1 MRIRLSNKNTKLK
14 NSVHYFR
21 KINSVWMK
29 FDAESVSL
37 SCSIRLFINNHKSYP
52 QRALERWQTLKFLP
66 IMGIGAL
73 LFASFTSLF
82 SVVNPITA
90 MPVFMALTKED
101 TEEERK
107 LTARK
112 ATVYM
117 FFVLITFL
125 FAGTYILQFFG
136 ISMSGI
142 RIAGGLVIM
151 KAGFSMMN
159 PETGGRKLSKEDQV
173 AAMEKEDVSFSPLA
187 MPLLSGPGS
196 IAVVIGFGSQA
207 ASLTDY
213 MVNGVAVF
221 LTALSAFV
229 ILRVAPWLNK
239 FIGKSGMTVITR
251 MMGFIALSIGVQFV
265 INGLGRF
272 FDWV

>member
-1 MRIRLSNKNTKLK
+1 
-14 NSVHYFR
+14 
-21 KINSVWMK
+21 
-29 FDAESVSL
+29 
-37 SCSIRLFINNHKSYP
+37 
-52 QRALERWQTLKFLP
+52 
-66 IMGIGAL
+66 MGIGAL

-101 TEEERK
+101 TKLERK

-112 ATVYM
+112 AAIYM

-125 FAGTYILQFFG
+125 FVGTYILQFFG

-151 KAGFSMMN
+151 KTGLYMMN

-173 AAMEKEDVSFSPLA
+173 AAMDKEDVSFSPLA

-207 ASLTDY
+207 TSATDY
-213 MVNGVAVF
+213 LVYGGAVL
-221 LTALSAFV
+221 LTALSAFI
-229 ILRVAPWLNK
+229 ILRVAPWLNQL
-239 FIGKSGMTVITR
+239 IGKSGMTVITR
-251 MMGFIALSIGVQFV
+251 MMGFIALAIGVQFV

-272 FDWV
+272 FDWA